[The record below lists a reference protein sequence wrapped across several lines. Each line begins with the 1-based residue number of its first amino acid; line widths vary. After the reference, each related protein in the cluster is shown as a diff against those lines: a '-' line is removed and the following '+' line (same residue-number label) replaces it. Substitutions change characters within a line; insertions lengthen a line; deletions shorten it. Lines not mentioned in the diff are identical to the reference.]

1 MYHRML
7 AVRSL
12 RPSAVEVVV
21 VVAAA
26 VPLVAAEEEVPLM
39 VTRTPLRCRSRAVA
53 DEPPPPAVS
62 SSLRVAKN

>member
-1 MYHRML
+1 ML
-7 AVRSL
+7 AVRSPAV
-12 RPSAVEVVV
+12 RPSAVVV

-39 VTRTPLRCRSRAVA
+39 VTRTPLRCRSRAVP